1 MHCSVFKKM
10 DDAMKQ
16 YPDADV
22 LVSFASLRSAYEST
36 VEAMQYPQV
45 SAHYYYYCH
54 CRNYCYLLLLL

>member
-1 MHCSVFKKM
+1 
-10 DDAMKQ
+10 MKL

-45 SAHYYYYCH
+45 TLHFISPSV
-54 CRNYCYLLLLL
+54 NFLSLLLAKQFCT